1 MFRKGTEVIRTHTAW
16 GSLCS
21 FLLNVPGLCREALI
35 LIFKTISVNVNNL
48 VLTLIYQ
55 SMILA
60 VVTTKLNQT
69 TRENRNS
76 EGCHFNIKGSTT
88 LRNRNHKNTTAE
100 SPQGQG
106 FLEPGDRRRFQ
117 YLKGQ
122 QMQSLITCGGSPGR
136 GCPSWQQAEELN
148 SEGPQSLPGAWSAW
162 PPPSRFFFFL
172 IIHLAVLGLSWDT
185 QELQSLLWHV
195 GSSSLTR
202 DWTQATSIR
211 SEES

>member
-1 MFRKGTEVIRTHTAW
+1 MFRKGTEVIRTQAAQ

-35 LIFKTISVNVNNL
+35 LICKMVSANDNNL
-48 VLTLIYQ
+48 ALTLIYR
-55 SMILA
+55 ILA
-60 VVTTKLNQT
+60 VVITKLNQT
-69 TRENRNS
+69 ARENQNS

-88 LRNRNHKNTTAE
+88 LRNRNHKNRTAE

-136 GCPSWQQAEELN
+136 GYPFRQWTEELN
-148 SEGPQSLPGAWSAW
+148 SEGTQSLPGAWSAW
-162 PPPSRFFFFL
+162 PPPSFFFFFFF
-172 IIHLAVLGLSWDT
+172 
-185 QELQSLLWHV
+185 
-195 GSSSLTR
+195 
-202 DWTQATSIR
+202 
-211 SEES
+211 